1 MKILNMSCPNCKGQL
16 TIDMENKKAIC
27 EHCGTVVLI
36 DDEIQHLQYDNAEDA
51 GYNFEKGRMKAWE
64 ERERLENEA
73 RQREFQQREFAKRQ
87 ELERKKALAE
97 QQKKKPNVALIVTL
111 SIVGTILVALL
122 ICCAG
127 CGILAKMVNTPQPN
141 TLTTSEINEME
152 SEIEL
157 ENLPESLDITTPVGN
172 IFYPKEDGHNEI
184 MYCCHGTYEE
194 DEEPFVD
201 EDGEVFDKYYIM
213 YYHNAFSDGIYIDLT
228 AESYNTL
235 SFKAEASHVMHYD
248 SNIIKI
254 RVTDKDT
261 NELLYETEQLE
272 LDHITS
278 AKVDITG
285 HTNIRLNVIDENNGA
300 CYCGIKEIVLS
311 DLNY

>member
-111 SIVGTILVALL
+111 SIVGTILVVLL

-127 CGILAKMVNTPQPN
+127 CGILAKMVNTSQPN
-141 TLTTSEINEME
+141 TPTTSEINEME

-201 EDGEVFDKYYIM
+201 EDGEVFDKYYKM
-213 YYHNAFSDGIYIDLT
+213 YYHNAFPDGIYIDLK

-235 SFKAEASHVMHYD
+235 SFKAEESHFHYQGN
-248 SNIIKI
+248 SVIKI
-254 RVTDKDT
+254 QVIDKDT
-261 NELLYETEQLE
+261 NELLYETDPLV
-272 LDHITS
+272 LDHIET